1 MHVLTDLGV
10 TLAYA
15 AAGILLMA
23 IGYVLVD
30 VITPGNLGDLIWHQ
44 RNPNAAIVLASSIIA
59 SGTIVV
65 AAIVAS
71 ADNFLTGILST
82 LGYGVLGL
90 IVMVIAFYALDMLT
104 PGKLGDILVDPKLT
118 PAAWISATVH
128 VVLGAIIATAI
139 I

>member
-1 MHVLTDLGV
+1 MHVLTDFGV

-15 AAGILLMA
+15 AAGIVLMA

-30 VITPGNLGDLIWHQ
+30 VMTPGKLGDLIWQQ

-59 SGTIVV
+59 TGTIVI

-71 ADNFLTGILST
+71 ANNFVAGILST

-90 IVMVIAFYALDMLT
+90 IVMAVAAYALDMLT
-104 PGKLGDILVDPKLT
+104 PGKLADILVDPKLT
-118 PAAWISATVH
+118 PAAWISGTVH

-139 I
+139 L